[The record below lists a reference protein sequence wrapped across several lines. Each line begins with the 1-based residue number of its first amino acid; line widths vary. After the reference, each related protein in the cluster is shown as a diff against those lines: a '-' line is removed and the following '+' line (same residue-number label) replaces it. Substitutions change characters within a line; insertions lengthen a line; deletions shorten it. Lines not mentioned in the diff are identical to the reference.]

1 MYPEETRMAEESTAS
16 LVEYACK
23 DQVATLTLNRPQR
36 LNAFNDELVRHL
48 ADALRCFDLDPEAQV
63 AVICGNGRAL
73 SSGAG
78 VHQRQLHSPMCKT
91 ALAFTIQQPDTA
103 CHLLATRGPSC
114 TMDCGSSKIDEGL
127 QAHCKNQPSVHGQLA
142 GISKLNPRRLGTR
155 FYKIGGA
162 ERSRQCGAC
171 RIRRQALLLARAR
184 R

>member
-1 MYPEETRMAEESTAS
+1 MAEDSTAS

-48 ADALRCFDLDPEAQV
+48 ADALRRFDLDPESKV
-63 AVICGNGRAL
+63 AVICGNGRAF
-73 SSGAG
+73 SSGAD

-91 ALAFTIQQPDTA
+91 ALAFTIHQPETA
-103 CHLLATRGPSC
+103 CHLATTRGPSYK
-114 TMDCGSSKIDEGL
+114 MDCGSSKIEEGL

-142 GISKLNPRRLGTR
+142 GISNLNPRGPGTR